1 MENKSAA
8 GTGPDRRQSK
18 RGRALSPSR
27 LLILETL
34 EAQAVPLTI
43 AALTQRVGLHENT
56 VRGHLDALLSDGFI
70 TRSPAEPD
78 GRGRPSWLWQ
88 ASTPSPQSAGALEYA
103 GLAGA
108 LARTI
113 ALTAPDPVAAARDAG
128 HAWGTSL
135 AATDTITPARPEQSA
150 SSRVVQILDDLGFAP
165 STTSSAVVELRR
177 CPILDAATTY
187 PDVVC
192 NVHMGLI
199 AGVLDADGVDT
210 EGSHLEPFSAPGVC
224 SLHLVTRNRDEAEP
238 AEAGAMNADATH
250 AGRSSTSH
258 EIQSP
263 ARNEGPTNGN

>member
-1 MENKSAA
+1 M
-8 GTGPDRRQSK
+8 
-18 RGRALSPSR
+18 
-27 LLILETL
+27 
-34 EAQAVPLTI
+34 
-43 AALTQRVGLHENT
+43 
-56 VRGHLDALLSDGFI
+56 
-70 TRSPAEPD
+70 
-78 GRGRPSWLWQ
+78 
-88 ASTPSPQSAGALEYA
+88 
-103 GLAGA
+103 AGA

-113 ALTAPDPVAAARDAG
+113 ALTVPDPVAAARDAG
-128 HAWGTSL
+128 HTWGTSL

-224 SLHLVTRNRDEAEP
+224 SLHLVTRTRDEAQP
-238 AEAGAMNADATH
+238 AEAGAINADATH
-250 AGRSSTSH
+250 AGRRPTSH

-263 ARNEGPTNGN
+263 ARNEGQPNGN